1 MKNGWHRLQGYD
13 VAVED
18 GKVVRATMQDSNGGR
33 IPAAAYRW
41 SNRNNCWVN
50 AMPIS
55 AAAFSA
61 GLRRGTISV
70 K

>member
-18 GKVVRATMQDSNGGR
+18 GKVVRATIKDS
-33 IPAAAYRW
+33 
-41 SNRNNCWVN
+41 
-50 AMPIS
+50 
-55 AAAFSA
+55 
-61 GLRRGTISV
+61 SV